1 MGFLF
6 YKISYSIKGIYNT
19 AFSLGYLLGPL
30 LGGGWLEFF
39 SLPSLLVAYSLF
51 ILFVWL
57 PALAPVGKSKL
68 AR

>member
-1 MGFLF
+1 M
-6 YKISYSIKGIYNT
+6 
-19 AFSLGYLLGPL
+19 
-30 LGGGWLEFF
+30 EFF